1 MQAKRELND
10 FRGYNRF
17 NEALVTGLYEFLKDA
32 GMEFVRVRQK
42 KDEAMKTAAGGCI
55 QFV

>member
-1 MQAKRELND
+1 MQAKRKLND